1 MKAKTSFKLCRNPFS
16 FLSFFSLRGKVVM
29 YEINSK
35 RLMRNKNVVHGGY
48 NVFSIHQSLLFGHMY
63 EAINSSSPHEA

>member
-1 MKAKTSFKLCRNPFS
+1 MEIPFLFFS
-16 FLSFFSLRGKVVM
+16 FFFSLRGKVVM

-48 NVFSIHQSLLFGHMY
+48 NVFPIHPVLLFGHMY
-63 EAINSSSPHEA
+63 EAIKPSSPHEA